1 MEDHSHAGQG
11 PVLLDI
17 GGTVGA
23 LIVHMPDTM
32 AGHEIEIVPDDA
44 AIGDHPP
51 RHVAVVARPAH
62 MHVAL
67 TAVFPDVPEGRY
79 ALHRKPDGPV
89 RLRATVTGGQ
99 ITEARWPE

>member
-23 LIVHMPDTM
+23 LIVHMPVTM
-32 AGHEIEIVPDDA
+32 AGDEIELIPDDA
-44 AIGDHPP
+44 GDQPP
-51 RHVAVVARPAH
+51 RHVAVVARPARTR
-62 MHVAL
+62 VSL
-67 TAVFPDVPEGRY
+67 TAVFPDVPEGTY
-79 ALHRKPDGPV
+79 ALHRRPGGPV